1 MKVDIEAMKRELDA
15 EIRKL
20 PLRERLGIYFFRWWD
35 WVWWRVADL
44 VWKLFRYD
52 MFDGQFVNNLE
63 PDPQC
68 DAEYAAG
75 QYEEYNNIDDFLAS
89 FEDDK

>member
-20 PLRERLGIYFFRWWD
+20 PLRERLGIYLFRWYD
-35 WVWWRVADL
+35 WVWCRVAEL

-52 MFDGQFVNNLE
+52 MFDGRWGDGDE
-63 PDPQC
+63 
-68 DAEYAAG
+68 
-75 QYEEYNNIDDFLAS
+75 
-89 FEDDK
+89 